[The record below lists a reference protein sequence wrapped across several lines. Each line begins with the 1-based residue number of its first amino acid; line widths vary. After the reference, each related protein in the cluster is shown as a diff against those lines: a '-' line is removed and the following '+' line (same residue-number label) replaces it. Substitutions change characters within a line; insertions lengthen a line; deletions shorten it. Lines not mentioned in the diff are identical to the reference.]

1 MLFRIAAPP
10 INNADAHINNATLVI
25 LCHLHVSQNAT
36 LSYWHTS
43 PNCLLSLHKVRRA
56 TPLAVLAPHWASCRT
71 LCANLHTT
79 VSPNTATQTTSTT
92 ASINAY
98 IQGAKRATLYF
109 SRGDTTGTGNSGST
123 SFSVEV
129 SRTNST
135 SDADWIDYNKLIDN
149 VTNTNSQT
157 LTRVGS
163 ASLSGTSTKMYS
175 LDLENDNLSFIRCIS
190 VETTDGNASCRLE
203 TEF

>member
-1 MLFRIAAPP
+1 VIFAGVLFGGALNKKEVVKTKNFGSV
-10 INNADAHINNATLVI
+10 NNAITFFSATTTNA
-25 LCHLHVSQNAT
+25 
-36 LSYWHTS
+36 
-43 PNCLLSLHKVRRA
+43 
-56 TPLAVLAPHWASCRT
+56 
-71 LCANLHTT
+71 
-79 VSPNTATQTTSTT
+79 TSTT